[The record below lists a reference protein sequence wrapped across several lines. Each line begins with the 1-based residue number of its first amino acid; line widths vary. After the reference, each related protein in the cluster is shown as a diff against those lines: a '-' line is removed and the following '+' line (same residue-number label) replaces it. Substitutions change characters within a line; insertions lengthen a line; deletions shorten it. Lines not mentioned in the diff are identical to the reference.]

1 MSPRRGGGR
10 PRRGDPWDGHIP
22 EKSAAD
28 YLAQLQALLPPGDAL
43 TRELDTD
50 LSNLLLALADEFARF
65 DDRMEL
71 LIEEID
77 PRTTTQLIAEWE
89 RVTGLPDCAA
99 IGPTLGARR
108 SDVVHRL
115 TMIGVLTPQFMFDE
129 LAALGFTATI
139 TEYECFEVGF
149 SQVGEE
155 LADEGAWFFFDV
167 FTDEVAVFEPEIGA
181 FTVGEP
187 LGAIVNDTI
196 ACHLDRLKPAHVNY
210 RLAPPP

>member
-1 MSPRRGGGR
+1 MR
-10 PRRGDPWDGHIP
+10 
-22 EKSAAD
+22 SAED
-28 YLAQLQALLPPGDAL
+28 YLAQLHALLPKGDAL
-43 TRELDTD
+43 TQELDTD

-65 DDRMEL
+65 DARAEQL
-71 LIEEID
+71 LEEID
-77 PRTTTQLIAEWE
+77 PRTTTELIAEWE

-115 TMIGVLTPQFMFDE
+115 TMIGVLTPQFLIDE
-129 LAALGFTATI
+129 LLALGFTLDI
-139 TEYECFEVGF
+139 REFECFEVGF

-155 LADEGAWFFFDV
+155 LIDEGGWFFFDAI
-167 FTDEVAVFEPEIGA
+167 TDELAVFEAELGA

-196 ACHLDRLKPAHVNY
+196 ACHIDRLKPAHVNY
-210 RLAPPP
+210 RLTPPP

>member
-1 MSPRRGGGR
+1 MRTA
-10 PRRGDPWDGHIP
+10 
-22 EKSAAD
+22 ED
-28 YLAQLQALLPPGDAL
+28 YRAQLQALMPRGDAIS
-43 TRELDTD
+43 TELDTD
-50 LSNLLLALADEFARF
+50 LALLFLALGDEFARF
-65 DDRMEL
+65 DARAQN

-77 PRTTTQLIAEWE
+77 PRTTTELIAEWE

-115 TMIGVLTPQFMFDE
+115 TLIASLTPQFLVDE
-129 LAALGFTATI
+129 LAALGFTVVL
-139 TEYECFEVGF
+139 TEFECFEVGF

-155 LADEGAWFFFDV
+155 LIEEGGWFFLDIE
-167 FTDEVAVFEPEIGA
+167 TDEVAVFEAEIGA

-196 ACHLDRLKPAHVNY
+196 DCHLRRLLPAHVNY
-210 RLAPPP
+210 RLTTPP

>member
-1 MSPRRGGGR
+1 VR
-10 PRRGDPWDGHIP
+10 
-22 EKSAAD
+22 SAQD
-28 YLAQLQALLPPGDAL
+28 YLEQLHALLPKGDAI
-43 TRELDTD
+43 TQELDTD
-50 LSNLLLALADEFARF
+50 LSNLLLSLADEFARF
-65 DDRMEL
+65 DARAEQL
-71 LIEEID
+71 LEEID
-77 PRTTTQLIAEWE
+77 PRTTTELIAEWE

-115 TMIGVLTPQFMFDE
+115 TMIGVLTPQFLIDE
-129 LAALGFTATI
+129 LLALGFTVAI
-139 TEYECFEVGF
+139 TEFECFEVGF

-155 LADEGAWFFFDV
+155 LIDEGGWFFFDAI
-167 FTDEVAVFEPEIGA
+167 TDELAVFEAEIGA

-210 RLAPPP
+210 RLTPT

>member
-1 MSPRRGGGR
+1 MRTA
-10 PRRGDPWDGHIP
+10 
-22 EKSAAD
+22 ED
-28 YLAQLQALLPPGDAL
+28 YLEQLHALLPKGDAL
-43 TRELDTD
+43 TQELDTD

-65 DDRMEL
+65 DARAEQL
-71 LIEEID
+71 LEEID
-77 PRTTTQLIAEWE
+77 PRTTTELIAEWE

-115 TMIGVLTPQFMFDE
+115 TMIGVLTPAFLEAE
-129 LAALGFTATI
+129 LLALGFTVVI
-139 TEYECFEVGF
+139 REFECFEVGF
-149 SQVGEE
+149 STVGGDPVDDGEE
-155 LADEGAWFFFDV
+155 LATEGAWFFFDAV
-167 FTDEVAVFEPEIGA
+167 TDELAVFEAELGA

-210 RLAPPP
+210 RLTPT